1 MIGDKNDSVSAQSL
15 DGQLLGLFI
24 FVSVDK
30 REAYFPIL
38 GPLRWSGNSASD
50 VARIN
55 DETCPL
61 HCFSLIIRLHG
72 AHSTCWATVI
82 VR

>member
-30 REAYFPIL
+30 REAYFSDF
-38 GPLRWSGNSASD
+38 GATPLERK
-50 VARIN
+50 
-55 DETCPL
+55 
-61 HCFSLIIRLHG
+61 
-72 AHSTCWATVI
+72 
-82 VR
+82 